1 MTMRL
6 LTAAVFSCLFA
17 GIAIA
22 NSQPSADDER
32 RAAITVMRAINTAEH
47 AIKAS
52 TGKFAPLGTLLNHPA
67 MGRVLPNIVVNGSTV
82 THQGAQIRVAL
93 AQDAL
98 AYQVTVVPALTCGTA
113 VFSNEDGLIY
123 AGKVLDC

>member
-1 MTMRL
+1 MKMRL
-6 LTAAVFSCLFA
+6 LIAAVFSCLFA

-32 RAAITVMRAINTAEH
+32 RAAINLMRAINTAEH
-47 AIKAS
+47 AFKAS
-52 TGKFAPLGTLLNHPA
+52 TGQFAPLGTLIDHPA
-67 MGRVLPNIVVNGSTV
+67 MGRARPNIVVNGSNV

-93 AQDAL
+93 SQDAL
-98 AYQVTVVPALTCGTA
+98 AYQVTVVPATTCGTA

-123 AGKVLDC
+123 TGKVLDC